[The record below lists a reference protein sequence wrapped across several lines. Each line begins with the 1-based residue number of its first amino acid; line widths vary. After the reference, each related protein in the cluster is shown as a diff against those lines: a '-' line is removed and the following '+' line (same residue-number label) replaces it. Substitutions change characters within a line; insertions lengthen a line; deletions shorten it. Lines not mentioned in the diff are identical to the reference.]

1 MTAIRASDSRSAMDA
16 VSSEDCWSLGA
27 TVRPSRYLAPSSKR
41 AALAKSAQWIRIWRA
56 VICALV

>member
-1 MTAIRASDSRSAMDA
+1 MDA